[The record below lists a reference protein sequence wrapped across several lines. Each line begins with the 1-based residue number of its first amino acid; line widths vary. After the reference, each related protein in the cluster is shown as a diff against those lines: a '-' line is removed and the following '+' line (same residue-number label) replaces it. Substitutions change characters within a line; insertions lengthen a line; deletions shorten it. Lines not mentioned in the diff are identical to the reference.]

1 MSDLLK
7 LAVLNEFRGDFE
19 FVPPLGTTVE
29 EIGKDL
35 LSLTAE
41 QYQVL
46 DQLSENPRIV
56 IRGGAGTGKTVLAM
70 EEARRQSDAGKR
82 VLLVC
87 YNRNLGAYLRTS
99 LDGHCNLDIWHLHGL
114 MENTISRAGAREKI
128 PKDLNDTDVMEVIF
142 PSLSCEAINELQ
154 EAGKYDVLIIDE
166 GQDVLMPRY
175 LDFLDMVLHDGL
187 NSGVWRIFI
196 DRNQNLFENASSSGL
211 DRIMQGNPA
220 LTRLTVNCRNTEPV
234 AVATGLLSGIIGEKT
249 LIDKGPS
256 VGYKWYSDD
265 PDSAKLIA
273 EAITQLINDGLNP
286 GQIVILSRFKLENS
300 SVASVI
306 LENRLNIGTW
316 EGPQPG
322 NGQVRFST
330 IGAFKGL
337 ESDAVLLV
345 DVKDLSDP
353 IMNPELYV
361 GSSRARTILQVFMNI
376 SCESDYKQKAFDYGR
391 ALSSLATEHEPN

>member
-1 MSDLLK
+1 
-7 LAVLNEFRGDFE
+7 
-19 FVPPLGTTVE
+19 
-29 EIGKDL
+29 
-35 LSLTAE
+35 
-41 QYQVL
+41 
-46 DQLSENPRIV
+46 
-56 IRGGAGTGKTVLAM
+56 
-70 EEARRQSDAGKR
+70 
-82 VLLVC
+82 
-87 YNRNLGAYLRTS
+87 
-99 LDGHCNLDIWHLHGL
+99 
-114 MENTISRAGAREKI
+114 
-128 PKDLNDTDVMEVIF
+128 
-142 PSLSCEAINELQ
+142 
-154 EAGKYDVLIIDE
+154 
-166 GQDVLMPRY
+166 
-175 LDFLDMVLHDGL
+175 
-187 NSGVWRIFI
+187 
-196 DRNQNLFENASSSGL
+196 
-211 DRIMQGNPA
+211 
-220 LTRLTVNCRNTEPV
+220 
-234 AVATGLLSGIIGEKT
+234 
-249 LIDKGPS
+249 
-256 VGYKWYSDD
+256 
-265 PDSAKLIA
+265 LIA

-306 LENRLNIGTW
+306 LEDRLNIGTW